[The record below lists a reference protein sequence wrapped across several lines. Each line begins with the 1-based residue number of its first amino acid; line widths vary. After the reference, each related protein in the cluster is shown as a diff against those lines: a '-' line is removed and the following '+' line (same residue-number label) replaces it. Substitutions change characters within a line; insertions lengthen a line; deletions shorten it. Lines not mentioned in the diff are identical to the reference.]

1 MDEKTANILIVD
13 DVAMNARLLVNLL
26 QDEDYNLAVATNG
39 QMALDLVDD
48 RKPDLILLD
57 IMMPNMDGYETCRR
71 LKASEDTRDIPVIFL
86 TARTE
91 AEDITKGFDVGA
103 VDYVTKPFNYD
114 ELIARVKT
122 HLELKI
128 TKDALERSNQEQRKL
143 IHILCH
149 DLINPLGQV
158 ETTLDLMKI
167 KPEAFERVRDALSIS
182 VANGLNIINMVR
194 QMRDLQEY
202 DLELQGVSLKTALFE
217 SLSMLHHRFEEKKIE
232 LLSDTDSPV
241 FVLAEKTSLVN
252 SVLNNLLTNAIKFS
266 PTGSVVEVKVE
277 ESTETITVSVI
288 DHGIG
293 MPQSLLDDV
302 FDEGKKTTREGT
314 DGEVGTGFGLP
325 LVKKFV
331 EAYGGSIKA
340 TSREI
345 DTNPDDHGTEVTF
358 QLKVYQP

>member
-167 KPEAFERVRDALSIS
+167 
-182 VANGLNIINMVR
+182 
-194 QMRDLQEY
+194 
-202 DLELQGVSLKTALFE
+202 
-217 SLSMLHHRFEEKKIE
+217 
-232 LLSDTDSPV
+232 
-241 FVLAEKTSLVN
+241 
-252 SVLNNLLTNAIKFS
+252 
-266 PTGSVVEVKVE
+266 
-277 ESTETITVSVI
+277 
-288 DHGIG
+288 
-293 MPQSLLDDV
+293 
-302 FDEGKKTTREGT
+302 
-314 DGEVGTGFGLP
+314 
-325 LVKKFV
+325 
-331 EAYGGSIKA
+331 
-340 TSREI
+340 
-345 DTNPDDHGTEVTF
+345 
-358 QLKVYQP
+358 